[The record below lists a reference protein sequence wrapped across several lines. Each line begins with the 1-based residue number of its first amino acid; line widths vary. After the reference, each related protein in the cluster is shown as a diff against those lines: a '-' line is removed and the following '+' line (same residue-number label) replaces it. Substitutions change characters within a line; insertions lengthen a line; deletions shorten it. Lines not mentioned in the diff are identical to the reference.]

1 MYRRRNFN
9 VLMIAIATLSLV
21 IIVSL
26 VYAGFT
32 GQLNIT
38 GTAVQRTSNWD
49 IHFENLSNITTTGS
63 AKVLSQ
69 PALDGTTT
77 IEDYSV
83 STTSPG
89 DTISFTFK
97 VVNDGNYNA
106 SISSVSVGTPQCTGT
121 DTTSNTNVCGKL
133 SYTLTYENGATVQT
147 GDVLY
152 AKDYAVM
159 KVTLTYADF
168 SDASLLPTADVSISN
183 LGITINYGQSGSAL
197 VKDNGEVA
205 NYRVY
210 HQGDKIT
217 LNNEDYWIIAN
228 SEAGQDY
235 VVALKDLPLTANE
248 ITNAGGT
255 SSTSGDSLGKMSYH
269 SSSSEYETSNIKS
282 VVDNWAN
289 SRFMNSEL
297 KEVDNYSARLITRTE
312 YLTISNKN
320 SWRYKSNWYWT
331 MTPYNSSQVWIILSS
346 YAPNPGNVHATDG
359 SVRPIINV
367 YKSALETNN
376 NAE

>member
-1 MYRRRNFN
+1 MYRRKNFN
-9 VLMIAIATLSLV
+9 VLMIAVATLSLV

-106 SISSVSVGTPQCTGT
+106 SISSVSVGTPECTGT

-133 SYTLTYENGATVQT
+133 TYTLTYENGATVQT
-147 GDVLY
+147 GDMLY

-168 SDASLLPTADVSISN
+168 SDASLLPTADVSISG
-183 LGITINYGQSGSAL
+183 LGITINYQQSGSAL

-205 NYRVY
+205 NYTIY
-210 HQGDKIT
+210 HIGDKVT
-217 LNNEDYWIIAN
+217 LNNEDYWVIAN
-228 SEAGQDY
+228 SGVGQDY
-235 VVALKDLPLTANE
+235 VVALKNNVL
-248 ITNAGGT
+248 
-255 SSTSGDSLGKMSYH
+255 TSGEINTYG
-269 SSSSEYETSNIKS
+269 SSIPVSATTSGGVQYGSTTTYETSYIKLILDEWILDKFS
-282 VVDNWAN
+282 
-289 SRFMNSEL
+289 NSEL
-297 KEVDNYSARLITRTE
+297 KEVEGYQARLITRDE
-312 YLTISNKN
+312 YNSILSY
-320 SWRYKSNWYWT
+320 SWRGCGYTYWT
-331 MTPYNSSQVWIILSS
+331 MILSS
-346 YAPNPGNVHATDG
+346 DSLYVFVVARWGLDSQFPHGSYAI
-359 SVRPIINV
+359 RPVINI